1 MQLPLSIIICAHN
14 PRRNYLERVLE
25 ALKSQTLSQDFW
37 ELLLI
42 DNASDRPLASE
53 IDLSWHRQARHIR
66 EEQLGLTAA
75 RLRGIREATAGV
87 IVFVDDDNVLDSDYL
102 EITWRISKDFPFIG
116 AWGGQIKPEF
126 EVPPPSWAKPYL
138 GNLAIREFEGD
149 RWSNLTAQYETTP
162 CGAGLCIRKVVAEK
176 YTELV
181 RENPQRANMDR
192 KGKMLTS
199 CGDSDLAFTACD
211 LGLGTGLFA
220 SLKLTHLI
228 PANRLQEDYL
238 LRLVEGLAYSQT
250 ILAYFRGV
258 IMPQSFWKSSKIY
271 SLYLFLRY
279 GLKTYSF
286 HQAGIKGNKLALKEI
301 KMQENGAI

>member
-1 MQLPLSIIICAHN
+1 MQLALSIIICAHN

-25 ALKSQTLSQDFW
+25 ALKSQTLSKDFW
-37 ELLLI
+37 ELLLV

-53 IDLSWHRQARHIR
+53 IDLSWHPQARHIQ

-102 EITWRISKDFPFIG
+102 ETTWRITKDFPFIG

-138 GNLAIREFEGD
+138 GNLAIREFERD
-149 RWSNLTAQYETTP
+149 RWSNLTEQYETTP
-162 CGAGLCIRKVVAEK
+162 CGAGLCVRKVVAQK
-176 YTELV
+176 YSELV
-181 RENPQRANMDR
+181 RENPKRANMDR

-211 LGLGTGLFA
+211 IGLGTGLFA

-258 IMPQSFWKSSKIY
+258 LVPQSFWKSSKIY

-286 HQAGIKGNKLALKEI
+286 HQAGIKGKNLAIQEI
-301 KMQENGAI
+301 KMQENAAV